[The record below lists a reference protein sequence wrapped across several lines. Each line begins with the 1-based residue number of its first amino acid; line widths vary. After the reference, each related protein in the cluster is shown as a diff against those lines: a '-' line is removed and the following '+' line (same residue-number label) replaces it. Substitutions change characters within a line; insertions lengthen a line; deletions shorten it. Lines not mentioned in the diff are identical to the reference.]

1 MKEVAKKHRHRLA
14 TEGRELLNE
23 ILKQLLFLCFGFA
36 AAKTEILGGMKPFGV
51 SFCAA
56 ATPKYSVFCFL
67 GVALG
72 YVFPTDNSS
81 FMYIACGAAVS
92 AIRLIAT
99 KYLGKKASRSWVFC
113 SAALLIFL
121 TGAITKGSTLS
132 GILILLTEALIAGV
146 AAYFA
151 GLCLE
156 PSKNQY
162 ALLFTGTV
170 LLTGLMSF
178 SFAGINLGIIT
189 AAVFI
194 CLAGE
199 YGGVNS
205 GAVAGTFCG
214 IAHLLSSGEL
224 LPPLVLVLSSLAA
237 GFCAALG
244 RLAVTSAVILAAIC
258 TVVGVGFPLSSVATL
273 TSLLIGGG
281 IYVIMPRSI
290 TSKCAALF
298 RRPADTDTAFGVRR
312 NIEMKLGFTAD
323 ALRKINEI
331 VNEVSEKL
339 SETDRPA
346 FERVLAGTKREACA
360 GCSFSDCCWKLEK
373 RETERA
379 MKEMAKSVRNQK
391 PLGLTELS
399 TTFEIRCPRKERVEN
414 AIMKFYARYQNESSR
429 DSTARQVR
437 NALNDQFSAI
447 SEMLDNAAEDIKSGE
462 IYNPALAKS
471 VSGVLSGLGLG
482 VKRCCCIQDSAE
494 KMRIE
499 VVLEDAPEA
508 PVSRAKMRE
517 AISEICGRDFAA
529 PEITRADKEYLLTL
543 CERTELEVEY
553 ASYSIK
559 SDSCKICGDNAEQFL
574 DGKGNSYMIIS
585 DGMGTGTRAAIDS
598 RMATSL
604 SSRLIGAGFDFSP
617 MLKLINTAMMYR
629 SGEESL
635 ATLDIAEINLYT
647 GEVSLYK
654 AGSAPTLIRKSSRV
668 VKAECHSLPL
678 GILRNV
684 EFHKVCSKLSAGDII
699 LMMSDGATL
708 DGTDWIAN
716 ELECFEGSAKAL
728 CELIANEA
736 KRRRLDGH
744 SDDITVSAAIILKQI

>member
-1 MKEVAKKHRHRLA
+1 MKEVAKKRTALPVLI
-14 TEGRELLNE
+14 EKGLIVE
-23 ILKQLLFLCFGFA
+23 ILKQLLFMCFGFA

-56 ATPKYSVFCFL
+56 ATPRYSIFCFL

-72 YVFPTDNSS
+72 YILPKDSSS

-92 AIRLIAT
+92 SIGLISA
-99 KYLGKKASRSWVFC
+99 KYLGKKGSRGWAFG

-121 TGAITKGSTLS
+121 TGAITKGATLS
-132 GILILLTEALIAGV
+132 GILTLLTEAIVGGI

-151 GLCLE
+151 RVCLE
-156 PSKNQY
+156 PTKNQY

-170 LLTGLMSF
+170 LLTGLMGL
-178 SFAGINLGIIT
+178 SFAGVNLGIIVS
-189 AAVFI
+189 AVFI

-199 YGGVNS
+199 YGGVNA
-205 GAVAGTFCG
+205 GALAGAFCG
-214 IAHLLSSGEL
+214 VAHLLSRGEL
-224 LPPLVLVLSSLAA
+224 LAPLVLILCSLAA
-237 GFCAALG
+237 GFCASLG
-244 RLAVTSAVILAAIC
+244 RIAVTSAIMLTSIC
-258 TVVGVGFPLSSVATL
+258 TVVGVGFPLSSIVTL

-281 IYVIMPRSI
+281 IYVIIPRSI
-290 TSKCAALF
+290 ASRCAALF
-298 RRPADTDTAFGVRR
+298 RKPADTDTAFGVRR

-323 ALRKINEI
+323 ALRRINDI
-331 VNEVSEKL
+331 INEVSEKL

-346 FERVLAGTKREACA
+346 FQRVLAGTKREACA
-360 GCSFSDCCWKLEK
+360 GCSFSDCCWKLER

-391 PLGLTELS
+391 PLGLTDLS

-414 AIMKFYARYQNESSR
+414 AIMKFYARYQNESAN
-429 DSTARQVR
+429 DHTARQVR

-447 SEMLDNAAEDIKSGE
+447 SEMLDKAASDIKNGE
-462 IYNPALAKS
+462 VYNSALAKS
-471 VSGVLSGLGLG
+471 ISGVLSGLGLG
-482 VKRCCCIQDSAE
+482 VKRCCCILDKQD

-499 VVLEDAPEA
+499 VVLEDAPEV

-517 AISEICGRDFAA
+517 AICELCGRDFTA
-529 PEITRADKEYLLTL
+529 PEIVRADKEYLLTL
-543 CERTELEVEY
+543 CERTEFEVEY
-553 ASYSIK
+553 ATLSIK
-559 SDSCKICGDNAEQFL
+559 SDSAKVCGDNAEYFL
-574 DGKGNSYMIIS
+574 DGKGHSYMIIS
-585 DGMGTGTRAAIDS
+585 DGMGTGTRAAVDS

-604 SSRLIGAGFDFSP
+604 SSRLIIAGFDSSP

-647 GEVSLYK
+647 GDVTLFK
-654 AGSAPTLIRKSSRV
+654 AGSAPTLIRKSKRV

-684 EFHKVCSKLSAGDII
+684 EFHKVCSKLSEGDIL
-699 LMMSDGATL
+699 LMMSDGATQE
-708 DGTDWIAN
+708 GADWISN
-716 ELECFEGSAKAL
+716 ELECFDGSAKAL
-728 CELIANEA
+728 CELIATEA

-744 SDDITVSAAIILKQI
+744 SDDITVSAAIIHKQI